1 MKQRLKVA
9 VVATPGGR
17 HEVIP
22 ASRHGALRIT

>member
-9 VVATPGGR
+9 AVATLGDR
-17 HEVIP
+17 HEVIL